1 MNKAVLISL
10 ILALFSTASHAALTS
25 KGYVDSA
32 MQTRQ
37 EKIADSNTIIVQDNT
52 KLEVVAATR
61 EKAGVAALG
70 TIPVVEANGTSTA
83 TAQIWVE

>member
-37 EKIADSNTIIVQDNT
+37 EIITNSETIIVDKDDKT
-52 KLEVVAATR
+52 KLKAVEATR
-61 EKAGVAALG
+61 EQAGVAALG
-70 TIPVVEANGTSTA
+70 TIPVGANGTSTA
-83 TAQIWVE
+83 QIWVE

>member
-37 EKIADSNTIIVQDNT
+37 EMITDSDTIEVDKDDKT
-52 KLEVVAATR
+52 KLKAVAATR
-61 EKAGVAALG
+61 ENAGVAALG
-70 TIPVVEANGTSTA
+70 TIPVGAEGDS